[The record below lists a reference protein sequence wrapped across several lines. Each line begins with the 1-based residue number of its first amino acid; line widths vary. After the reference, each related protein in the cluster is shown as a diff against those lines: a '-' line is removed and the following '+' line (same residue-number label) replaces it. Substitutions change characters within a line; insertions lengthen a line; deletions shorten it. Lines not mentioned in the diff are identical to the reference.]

1 MPGVPEAGEGGGE
14 VRRTDWIIIDAI
26 HQRYEC
32 KRCGG
37 KEAIKLPAPIDAF
50 VLRGKAFIAEHK
62 HCKEYP

>member
-1 MPGVPEAGEGGGE
+1 M
-14 VRRTDWIIIDAI
+14 RRTDWIIIDAI